1 MYTHGLVVIVSTK
14 ERYGGFAKAVGMRV
28 LTLPHG
34 LGYAATV
41 IVVDEDVDPF
51 NLPQVMWALST
62 KMNPSGDLTIVPN
75 LPVLELA
82 PQAQTPGIVDKLII
96 DATTP
101 VSPDDRR
108 NYGNQVRDLPE
119 MNEWLDRLRQLTGTR

>member
-1 MYTHGLVVIVSTK
+1 M
-14 ERYGGFAKAVGMRV
+14 
-28 LTLPHG
+28 
-34 LGYAATV
+34 

-62 KMNPSGDLTIVPN
+62 KMNPSGDLITVPN
-75 LPVLELA
+75 MPVLELA
-82 PQAQTPGIVDKLII
+82 PQANTPGVTDKLII

-101 VSPDDRR
+101 AAPDQRG

-119 MNEWLDRLRQLTGTR
+119 MGEWITKLQQLAKK

>member
-1 MYTHGLVVIVSTK
+1 
-14 ERYGGFAKAVGMRV
+14 V
-28 LTLPHG
+28 LTAPHG

-62 KMNPSGDLTIVPN
+62 KMNPSDDLVVVPH
-75 LPVLELA
+75 LSLVELA
-82 PQAQTPGIVDKLII
+82 PQSNIPGVNAKLII

-101 VSPDDRR
+101 AEPDNRG

-119 MNEWLDRLRQLTGTR
+119 TGEWIAKLQQLAK